1 MSILVSIARS
11 RHYSICVLLCSFG
24 MKAARTS
31 LASVVAEL
39 VGVLPKIGSCRK
51 AADLMTK
58 SGVERFK
65 ICVVAVVMVFSGCS
79 RRCVYNAL
87 EEH

>member
-1 MSILVSIARS
+1 
-11 RHYSICVLLCSFG
+11 

-51 AADLMTK
+51 AADFMSNGGLK
-58 SGVERFK
+58 RSK
-65 ICVVAVVMVFSGCS
+65 ICLIAVVMVFSDCC
-79 RRCVYNAL
+79 RRCLYNAF
-87 EEH
+87 EGH